1 MRVALSWGHGAAVA
15 ATVAALCLPLTRAM
29 AQAVPMPPAPPIAPA
44 PAVSIALILPSAKT
58 AFARA
63 AEAVRAGFMAAH
75 KTSGLNVTILPLDI
89 DERPESLAGALN
101 SARDR
106 AVSVIVGPLTR
117 VQVNHLVESGRAGS
131 APAIPLVTLNYPEW
145 EGGMPPT
152 LLSFGLAIEHESRQL
167 VRSVLADLKSAD
179 NGNTPMANTSLSA
192 RFLVIGGQGV
202 LARRATTAFAD
213 ALREGGER
221 SVVITPTLDRLG
233 LDALAAQVARGEFVG
248 AFLALDAREAV
259 VVRPRLPAELS
270 VFATS
275 LVHAG
280 GAEAELTARE
290 LEGVRFADMP
300 WLLQPDHPAVMIY
313 PRPTE
318 AWSAEMQRLYALGI
332 DAYRL
337 ALMWMNGQNT
347 FELDGVTGTLRVDR
361 NTQARVER
369 IPSVGIFRAGKVV
382 RFERAPEPA
391 IPPSPA
397 RPSPAPLPLR

>member
-1 MRVALSWGHGAAVA
+1 M
-15 ATVAALCLPLTRAM
+15 
-29 AQAVPMPPAPPIAPA
+29 
-44 PAVSIALILPSAKT
+44 ILPSAKT
-58 AFARA
+58 PFARA

-75 KTSGLNVTILPLDI
+75 KSSGLDVTVLDLEI
-89 DERPESLAGALN
+89 DERAESLAGALN
-101 SARDR
+101 TARDR
-106 AVSVIVGPLTR
+106 AASVIVGPLTR

-131 APAIPLVTLNYPEW
+131 APAIPLITLNYPEW
-145 EGGMPPT
+145 EGGVPPT

-167 VRSVLADLKSAD
+167 VRSVLADLKRAD
-179 NGNTPMANTSLSA
+179 SGNAPMGHTSLSA

-202 LARRATTAFAD
+202 LARRATTAFVD

-221 SVVITPTLDRLG
+221 SVVVTPTLDRLG
-233 LDALAAQVARGEFVG
+233 LDGLAAQVSRGEFVG

-259 VVRPRLPAELS
+259 VVRSRLPAELS

-280 GAEAELTARE
+280 GAEAELSARE

-300 WLLQPDHPAVMIY
+300 WLLHPDHPAVMIY
-313 PRPTE
+313 PRPAE

-337 ALMWMNGQNT
+337 ALLWMNGQNT

-361 NTQARVER
+361 NAQARVER
-369 IPSVGIFRAGKVV
+369 VPALGIFRAGKVM
-382 RFERAPEPA
+382 RFERAEPSSA
-391 IPPSPA
+391 TPPPSPQ
-397 RPSPAPLPLR
+397 R